1 MSKLELR
8 GITKSFHEGSHTLH
22 VIEPVDLEVAE
33 HELVSLIGPSGCGK
47 TTLFNIAAG
56 LLEADAG
63 DVLIDGHT
71 RPGDDHRVGYML
83 QKDLLLPWRSVI
95 SNVALG
101 LELRGMRPRA
111 ARARAKPLLERFG
124 LAGFEHRYPSQLSGG
139 MRQRAA
145 LLRTLL
151 PDPGV
156 LLLDEPFSALDAQT
170 RSLMQE
176 WLLEV
181 KEQTG
186 ATVLLVTHD
195 VEESIMLADRI
206 YVMTARPGRI
216 KACLEVPFA
225 RPRDLELIADPAF
238 VALKQQL
245 VRLLRDESRLAL
257 DQDDAPTWR

>member
-1 MSKLELR
+1 M
-8 GITKSFHEGSHTLH
+8 
-22 VIEPVDLEVAE
+22 
-33 HELVSLIGPSGCGK
+33 
-47 TTLFNIAAG
+47 
-56 LLEADAG
+56 
-63 DVLIDGHT
+63 
-71 RPGDDHRVGYML
+71 
-83 QKDLLLPWRSVI
+83 
-95 SNVALG
+95 
-101 LELRGMRPRA
+101 
-111 ARARAKPLLERFG
+111 ERFG
-124 LAGFEHRYPSQLSGG
+124 LAGFEDRYPSQLSGG

-151 PDPGV
+151 PDPAV

-195 VEESIMLADRI
+195 VEESIMLADRV

-216 KACLEVPFA
+216 KACLDVPFA
-225 RPRDLELIADPAF
+225 RPRDLELVAEPEF

-257 DQDDAPTWR
+257 DQDDRPTWR

>member
-1 MSKLELR
+1 MAKLELR
-8 GITKSFHEGSHTLH
+8 GITKSFHDGSHSLP

-56 LLEADAG
+56 LLEPDTG
-63 DVLIDGHT
+63 TVLIDGDTARREQH
-71 RPGDDHRVGYML
+71 GVGYML
-83 QKDLLLPWRSVI
+83 QKDLLLPWRSVL
-95 SNVALG
+95 SNVGLG
-101 LELRGMRPRA
+101 LELRGVRPRA
-111 ARARAKPLLERFG
+111 ARARARPLMERFG
-124 LAGFEHRYPSQLSGG
+124 LAGFVDRYPSQRSGG

-151 PDPGV
+151 PDPAV

-195 VEESIMLADRI
+195 VEESIMLADRV

-216 KACLEVPFA
+216 KACLDVPFA
-225 RPRDLELIADPAF
+225 RPRDLELVAEPEF

-257 DQDDAPTWR
+257 DQDDRPTWR